1 MKRSPRKPKPESPVA
16 GAGSAAAVDF
26 AAIERE
32 IAALPAAPPGPRA
45 NTKRYQVERL
55 REVLLDAMA
64 NRRQSP
70 ESLAELLAGLGIA
83 IRPATLRRYL
93 GPIHPHRTASAATS
107 TATLAARPPAGQ
119 PATGAPSP
127 ARAVPVREADPGAR
141 PAAAAAAPAGAPDRS
156 EAVLAAAP
164 TPAPASSASAHS
176 HLNLTSRFVPAPE
189 LPYDELIRQAKARKA
204 QEAQ

>member
-1 MKRSPRKPKPESPVA
+1 MAGRRTRPPERLARFGLAERQAALRRHA
-16 GAGSAAAVDF
+16 GAQRPVRGV
-26 AAIERE
+26 
-32 IAALPAAPPGPRA
+32 ALDPKTSPFLGG
-45 NTKRYQVERL
+45 QL
-55 REVLLDAMA
+55 Q
-64 NRRQSP
+64 RRP
-70 ESLAELLAGLGIA
+70 LAGLPRRQQA
-83 IRPATLRRYL
+83 ALRVQL
-93 GPIHPHRTASAATS
+93 GPAPAPA
-107 TATLAARPPAGQ
+107 AGQ

-141 PAAAAAAPAGAPDRS
+141 PAAAAAAPAGAPDRP

-164 TPAPASSASAHS
+164 TTAPASSASAHS

>member
-1 MKRSPRKPKPESPVA
+1 MKRSPRKPKPESAVA

-70 ESLAELLAGLGIA
+70 EALAELLAGLGIV

-93 GPIHPHRTASAATS
+93 GPIHPHRTASATTSTATS
-107 TATLAARPPAGQ
+107 TTTLAARPPAGQ
-119 PATGAPSP
+119 PATGA
-127 ARAVPVREADPGAR
+127 R
-141 PAAAAAAPAGAPDRS
+141 PA
-156 EAVLAAAP
+156 AAAP

-189 LPYDELIRQAKARKA
+189 LPYDELIRQAEARKA